1 MKSYKHL
8 FFDLDN
14 TLWDFRSNARE
25 AFFGVFSELELFG
38 RIPDFELFL
47 ATYEKFNEHLWVE
60 YRKGKIKKDTL
71 RSERFVLTF
80 REMGIDDPGFVSR
93 AADLYIQSAPK
104 KTILFDGVHETL
116 KYLGDKYRL
125 YILTNG
131 FSEIQIQKI
140 NLSGL
145 QPYFSKLFMAE
156 MVGFQKPDRR
166 FFEYAVKSVHARKE
180 ESLMIGDDPEA
191 DIAGA
196 AYAHIDQ
203 VFFNPDQKSCAVVPT
218 FEIRSIRDLIEI
230 L

>member
-1 MKSYKHL
+1 MKPYKHL

-14 TLWDFRSNARE
+14 TLWDFRANARE
-25 AFFGVFSELELFG
+25 AFSGVFTDLGLS
-38 RIPDFELFL
+38 RHIPDFELFL
-47 ATYEKFNEHLWVE
+47 STYEKFNEHLWLE

-80 REMGIDDPGFVSR
+80 REMGLDDPVLVSR
-93 AADLYIQSAPK
+93 AADLYIRSAPK
-104 KTILFDGVHETL
+104 KTILFDGVHDTL
-116 KYLGDKYRL
+116 QYLQQKYHL

-131 FSEIQIQKI
+131 FSEIQVQKI

-145 QPYFSKLFMAE
+145 KPYFSKLFMAE

-196 AYAHIDQ
+196 AYARIDQ
-203 VFFNPDQKSCAVVPT
+203 VYFNPDRKPCAVVPT
-218 FEIRSIRDLIEI
+218 YEIRSIRSLTEI